1 MPNKFYVDGPSR
13 AGRVVDLFAAVAP
26 RYDLIN
32 DLQSLGM
39 HRWWKRRMIGEAG
52 VRSGE
57 RALDVCCGTGD
68 VAFSLAAAGVE
79 VTGLDFSEAM
89 LGVARRRGDGSGVR
103 FMQGDALSM
112 PFESG
117 AFDLVTVA
125 YGVRNMASV
134 ELGLKEMMRVLKPG
148 GRLVILEFGK
158 PDNATWRW
166 LYFQYLRWL
175 VPIFGK
181 LFCGDSETHSYILE
195 SLLKYPGQRGVDAL
209 LVAEGCRPT
218 RIIHLMGGVM
228 SLNVA
233 VKPA

>member
-103 FMQGDALSM
+103 FVQGDALSM